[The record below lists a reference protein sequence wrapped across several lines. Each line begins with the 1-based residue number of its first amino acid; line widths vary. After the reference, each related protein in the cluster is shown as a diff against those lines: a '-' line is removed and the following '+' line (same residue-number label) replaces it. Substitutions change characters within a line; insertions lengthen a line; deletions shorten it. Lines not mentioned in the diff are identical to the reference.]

1 MNPMSKFKNN
11 EQTHNYADQLMKMN
25 EQKAGIVSE
34 EEKQVD
40 LENED
45 WDSKDDNVIN
55 EVDGESSDS
64 NGDGTEDL
72 YSKS

>member
-1 MNPMSKFKNN
+1 M
-11 EQTHNYADQLMKMN
+11 
-25 EQKAGIVSE
+25 
-34 EEKQVD
+34 
-40 LENED
+40 ENED

-72 YSKS
+72 YRKSQKDTKKTIDQIT